1 MESYKDQFKNEC
13 IFAKPNENAS
23 YNEHSWFSST
33 GWTKLM
39 KWVLLTKE
47 NPIIEQKIKELVA
60 KHPKEINKQNGNGF
74 TALMIAVLNLNT
86 LSTPTTVNTLLRAG
100 AKVDI
105 QNIYG
110 KTILM
115 MVLIKEYQL
124 SMKESKKY
132 IISPDYYN
140 GKNKEQIIESFAN
153 NVIKSSYLVLDKS
166 ITEEDVQKMVPNSK
180 WELFMSFNGYTQI
193 KQIIGVNL
201 SKDKNLW
208 INTNSIV
215 LNGVSLTDKISYQI
229 VMDGQNN
236 VSITNVKTDL
246 TYEEV
251 MTDLDD
257 MIDTRAV
264 KWHEQYDV
272 VEQLLNYY
280 KSDLNVMDT
289 SGKTAL
295 IYAVQTGN
303 SHHIKLLL
311 DAGAD
316 PNFKG
321 IHSSGMAKSFSALET
336 FIGRPVDEDDIT
348 ILKQLLGYDTYIDI
362 DNFDEY
368 LANKLK
374 EKLDK

>member
-1 MESYKDQFKNEC
+1 MDSYKDQFKNEC
-13 IFAKPNENAS
+13 IFAKPNKNAS
-23 YNEHSWFSST
+23 YKEHSWSAST

-47 NPIIEQKIKELVA
+47 NPIIEEKIKELVVT
-60 KHPKEINKQNGNGF
+60 HPKEINKQNSDGY

-86 LSTPTTVNTLLRAG
+86 LSTPTTINTLLRAG

-115 MVLIKEYQL
+115 MVFANEYQG

-132 IISPDYYN
+132 IISPDHYN
-140 GKNKEQIIESFAN
+140 DKNRDQFIKSFAN
-153 NVIKSSYLVLDKS
+153 NVMQSSYLILDTS

-180 WELFMSFNGYTQI
+180 WKLI
-193 KQIIGVNL
+193 KCGSGKEKLNL
-201 SKDKNLW
+201 AYDFSSKNLW

-215 LNGVSLTDKISYQI
+215 LNGVSLTDKISCQI
-229 VMDGQNN
+229 VMNEQNN
-236 VSITNVKTDL
+236 VTISIVKTDL

-251 MTDLDD
+251 MTPLDD

-272 VEQLLNYY
+272 VEQLLTYY

-289 SGKTAL
+289 SGNTAL
-295 IYAVQTGN
+295 IYAMQTGN
-303 SHHIKLLL
+303 NHHIKLLL
-311 DAGAD
+311 DGGAD
-316 PNFKG
+316 PKFKG
-321 IHSSGMAKSFSALET
+321 MHSSGMVKSFSALET

-348 ILKQLLGYDTYIDI
+348 ILKQLLGYDTCVEI

-368 LANKLK
+368 IANKLK
-374 EKLDK
+374 EKLDNQK